1 MRVQPLFNNRW
12 FAITAPAAIGLGCV
26 AVSVWGLKDYGWSL
40 FLGLPFVV
48 SFLAAFF
55 YSFRREVKLHAAF
68 RMAALSMLLLGVA
81 ILLAAIDGLICLL
94 MALPLALG
102 IGAIGALAGWQTGR
116 VKKSADPKLPLLA
129 VGLLPLLATLEHATK
144 PPPELRM
151 VTTRVAI
158 AATPARVWPA
168 VIAFPQITEPPGGIF
183 RLGIAY
189 PIEARIEGAGVGAVR
204 HCVFSTGSF
213 VEPITVW
220 EAPSRL
226 AFAVTAQPEPMRELS
241 IYRHI
246 DAPHLHGFMVSERGQ
261 FRLIEEQGRTVLEGT
276 TWYRH
281 DLAPG
286 WYWGPITDT
295 IIHHIHERVLS
306 HIRRTV
312 EAG

>member
-1 MRVQPLFNNRW
+1 MRAQRLLNSPW
-12 FAITAPAAIGLGCV
+12 FAITAPAAAGLGCV
-26 AVSVWGLKDYGWSL
+26 AFIVRGLKDYDWSL

-48 SFLAAFF
+48 SFLAAFCH
-55 YSFRREVKLHAAF
+55 SFRREVKLHAAF
-68 RMAALSMLLLGVA
+68 RMAALSMLLVGAAVLV
-81 ILLAAIDGLICLL
+81 AAIDGLICLL

-116 VKKSADPKLPLLA
+116 VKKAAGPKLPLLV

-144 PPPELRM
+144 PPPALRM
-151 VTTRVAI
+151 VMTRVVIDA
-158 AATPARVWPA
+158 PPSRVWPA
-168 VIAFPQITEPPGGIF
+168 VIAFPQITEPPCGIF

-189 PIEARIEGAGVGAVR
+189 PVEARIEGAGVGAMR

-213 VEPITVW
+213 VEPITAW

-226 AFAVTAQPEPMRELS
+226 AFAVTAQPEPMREFS
-241 IYRHI
+241 IYKHI

-261 FRLIEEQGRTVLEGT
+261 FRLVEAQGRTVLEGT

-295 IIHHIHERVLS
+295 IIHHIHARVLT

-312 EAG
+312 EAR

>member
-1 MRVQPLFNNRW
+1 MRAQRLLNSPW
-12 FAITAPAAIGLGCV
+12 FAITAPATVGLGCV
-26 AVSVWGLKDYGWSL
+26 AFIVWGLKDYGWSL
-40 FLGLPFVV
+40 FLALPFVV
-48 SFLAAFF
+48 SFLAAFC
-55 YSFRREVKLHAAF
+55 YSYRRAVKLHVAY
-68 RMAALSMLLLGVA
+68 RMAALSTLLLGVA
-81 ILLAAIDGLICLL
+81 ILFSAIDGLICLL

-102 IGAIGALAGWQTGR
+102 ISAIGALAGWQAGR
-116 VKKSADPKLPLLA
+116 MRKSDGAKLPLLA
-129 VGLLPLLATLEHATK
+129 VGLVPLLATLEHATQ
-144 PPPELRM
+144 PSPELRM

-168 VIAFPQITEPPGGIF
+168 VIAFPQITEPAGGIF

-213 VEPITVW
+213 VEPITAW
-220 EAPSRL
+220 EAPWRL
-226 AFAVTAQPEPMRELS
+226 AFDVTAQPEPMRELS
-241 IYRHI
+241 IYQHV

-261 FRLIEEQGRTVLEGT
+261 FRLLEEQGRTVLEGT

-286 WYWGPITDT
+286 WYWGPVTDT
-295 IIHHIHERVLS
+295 IIHHIHDRVLT

-312 EAG
+312 EAR